1 MTHYVDEDNHIY
13 ATLRSSNTV
22 SLRRLVHGEIEVLGE
37 ATLNVTPGTWYTLRM
52 ETVGNSVR
60 LFVNGTQ
67 VAAANNVGPPEGQIA
82 LATYK
87 AAADFD
93 DFLAY
98 QP

>member
-1 MTHYVDEDNHIY
+1 V
-13 ATLRSSNTV
+13 TLRSSNTV
-22 SLRRLVHGEIEVLGE
+22 SLRRLVHGQIQVLGE
-37 ATLNVTPGTWYTLRM
+37 RTLNVTPGTWYTLRM
-52 ETVGNSVR
+52 ESVGSSLR
-60 LFVNGTQ
+60 LFVNGTL
-67 VAAANNVGPPEGQIA
+67 VAAANNAGPPNGQIA